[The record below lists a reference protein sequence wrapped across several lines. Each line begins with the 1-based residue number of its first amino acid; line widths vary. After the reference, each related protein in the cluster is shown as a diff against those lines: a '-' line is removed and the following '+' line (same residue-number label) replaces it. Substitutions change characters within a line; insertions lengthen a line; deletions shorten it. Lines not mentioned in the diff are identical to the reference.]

1 MSEKET
7 LESLEDHPVYGAPGL
22 GLASYSCL
30 LLIFFLIG
38 VFGVIMSTAS
48 LFQAS
53 FQDQPFS
60 LVPGNQVKAWRLQPM
75 RDAKVIDYTEVPLFY
90 HDETNRGTSA
100 CALSKTHILRVD
112 DGEGWRVPIEVVE
125 EVKLIRDGSDIIAYL
140 GIKDQN
146 SEQTESLPCYF
157 KPGEGAER
165 FKLYI
170 KELKQG
176 KIPKPPGASQ

>member
-90 HDETNRGTSA
+90 HDETKFTSD
-100 CALSKTHILRVD
+100 L
-112 DGEGWRVPIEVVE
+112 
-125 EVKLIRDGSDIIAYL
+125 
-140 GIKDQN
+140 
-146 SEQTESLPCYF
+146 
-157 KPGEGAER
+157 
-165 FKLYI
+165 
-170 KELKQG
+170 LK
-176 KIPKPPGASQ
+176 

>member
-1 MSEKET
+1 
-7 LESLEDHPVYGAPGL
+7 
-22 GLASYSCL
+22 
-30 LLIFFLIG
+30 
-38 VFGVIMSTAS
+38 
-48 LFQAS
+48 
-53 FQDQPFS
+53 
-60 LVPGNQVKAWRLQPM
+60 M
-75 RDAKVIDYTEVPLFY
+75 RDAKVIEYTEIPLFY

-112 DGEGWRVPIEVVE
+112 DREGWKVPIEVVE

-146 SEQTESLPCYF
+146 SGQTESLPCYF